1 MELALAVND
10 DIYIV
15 PQKLARPIDD
25 SRIYRRTG
33 SLSHSS

>member
-15 PQKLARPIDD
+15 PQKLARLIDD
-25 SRIYRRTG
+25 SRIYRKIG
-33 SLSHSS
+33 SLSPSS